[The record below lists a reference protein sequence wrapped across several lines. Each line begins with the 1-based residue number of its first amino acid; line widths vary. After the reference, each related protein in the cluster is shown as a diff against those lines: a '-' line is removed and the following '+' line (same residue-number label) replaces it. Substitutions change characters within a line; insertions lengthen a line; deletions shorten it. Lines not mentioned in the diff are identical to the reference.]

1 MFFWLGFWVLLLGF
15 LHDVVELVAVDA
27 GFVEGVAAS
36 AVPREEAGEWAPAG
50 TSVWPVGG
58 VEVCVIRQT

>member
-1 MFFWLGFWVLLLGF
+1 VATEIRGYEAG
-15 LHDVVELVAVDA
+15 AVDGSGAACAEA
-27 GFVEGVAAS
+27 GVEAS

-50 TSVWPVGG
+50 TSVWPVEG